1 MPTQPDFTEF
11 ELVPHGNRFES
22 FTVGQV
28 FPHHWGRTI
37 TESDTV
43 LFSTSTCAW
52 RPLYLNREY
61 AEADGHR
68 DIPVNPALLLC
79 TAVGMSVEDLSEG
92 GGPFLGVNEVE
103 FVRPVYP
110 GTTITAT
117 SVVEETRESASR
129 PDAGIVTWRTT
140 VEDESGEVVLTYRR
154 TNLIRKA
161 STTTEAAG

>member
-1 MPTQPDFTEF
+1 MPSPPDFTQF

-22 FTVGQV
+22 FTVDQV
-28 FPHHWGRTI
+28 FAHHWGRTL
-37 TESDTV
+37 TEADTV

-61 AEADGHR
+61 AKADGHP

-92 GGPFLGVNEVE
+92 GGPFLGVNDIE

-110 GTTITAT
+110 GVTITAE

-129 PDAGIVTWRTT
+129 PEAGIVTWRTT
-140 VEDESGEVVLTYRR
+140 VRDESGEVVLTYRR

-161 STTTEAAG
+161 EKIAEAAR

>member
-22 FTVGQV
+22 FSVGQV
-28 FPHHWGRTI
+28 FEHHWGRTL
-37 TESDTV
+37 TEADTV

-61 AEADGHR
+61 AKADGHP

-79 TAVGMSVEDLSEG
+79 TAVGLSVEDLSEG
-92 GGPFLGVNEVE
+92 GGPFLGVNDIE

-110 GTTITAT
+110 GVTISAE
-117 SVVEETRESASR
+117 SVVEDARSSSSR
-129 PDAGIVTWRTT
+129 PESGIVTWRTT
-140 VEDESGEVVLTYRR
+140 VRDEADDVVLTYRR

-161 STTTEAAG
+161 DKNSEAAR